1 MEKNEITAR
10 LKMILAEDMDLNLTR
25 TQIEDVVS
33 FLDDGLALDSISLA
47 EFIDIIEK
55 RFSIQ
60 IHDEDMDTRTFAS
73 LESVA
78 ALIGK
83 RLMEQ
88 SVEAVSS

>member
-1 MEKNEITAR
+1 MEKNEIAAR
-10 LKMILAEDMDLNLTR
+10 LKTILAEDMDLNLTR
-25 TQIEDVVS
+25 DHIEDVVS

-73 LESVA
+73 FESVA

-88 SVEAVSS
+88 SVEVVSS